1 MAQSLDINM
10 ANSKAT
16 SVGDKVTVKQFSQ
29 LCQLFVGVSEN
40 QVLKL
45 SDPVITFKM
54 PIIIIVVVVVAVM
67 TVVKYIFLKIHFVYR
82 AIMRISDEWINHL
95 AHAMDLLCNSC
106 HQKSI

>member
-16 SVGDKVTVKQFSQ
+16 SVGDKVTVTQFSQ

-54 PIIIIVVVVVAVM
+54 PIIIIVVVAVAVM
-67 TVVKYIFLKIHFVYR
+67 IVKYIFLKIHFLYR